1 MPRLE
6 AMRISVDKRV
16 RVWVE
21 DEHRYGLIS
30 VIRRY
35 GTLKGLRPKVP
46 YQTKF
51 EWGYVYGALEV
62 GSGQGEFLY
71 TPTVSLEWSE
81 VFLKQL
87 VATDPQAIHVVIWD
101 GAGFHLKEDSPPLPS
116 AVRVLPLP
124 AYSPELNPVES
135 LWDPLKRRIANDTWD
150 TLEEI
155 EEAITEVLRPFWQ
168 KVSVVKSLLG
178 DTWLTRGVGDFL
190 SQRNRIVLN

>member
-1 MPRLE
+1 VPRLE

-62 GSGQGEFLY
+62 GSGQAEFLY
-71 TPTVSLEWSE
+71 TPTVCLEWTE

-87 VATDPQAIHVVIWD
+87 VASDPEAIHVVIWD
-101 GAGFHLKEDSPPLPS
+101 GAGFHLKDDSPQLPQ
-116 AVRVLPLP
+116 ALRLLPLP
-124 AYSPELNPVES
+124 AYSPELNPVEA
-135 LWDPLKRRIANDTWD
+135 LWDPVKRGIANEAWD
-150 TLEEI
+150 TLEKI

-168 KVSVVKSLLG
+168 KVSLVKSLLG

-190 SQRNRIVLN
+190 SQRNRVALN